1 MTRTVAAAVDVG
13 ANSVHLLV
21 AAVEGRVLE
30 PVDDRSVLMGLGAV
44 VDDHGVIP
52 APALDE
58 LVSTLVRFAAL
69 ARDLGALEIVFLG
82 TAPMRHAA
90 NAARVV
96 AAAGASA
103 GVPLHVLGLAEE
115 GRLTL
120 LGVTAG
126 TRLERVELVVDIG
139 GGSCQLVFA
148 RPDSPVR
155 TFGLPVGS
163 SSLSRRVGV
172 DDPPRAEQV
181 EALRVEALRVVA
193 GCPDDDPGE
202 IVVVGGTA
210 SNLVKVIPEAA
221 VDRVLTPD
229 RLAGAGR
236 MFAAAPA
243 REIAPRFAIS
253 PTRARILPAGA
264 ALLEAILARYGAD
277 RATAREESLR
287 EGAVFALARAG
298 RAWRDRLD
306 RLARGLNGA

>member
-1 MTRTVAAAVDVG
+1 VTRTVAAAVDVG
-13 ANSVHLLV
+13 AVSVHLLV
-21 AAVEGRVLE
+21 AAAEDGVLE
-30 PVDDRSVLMGLGAV
+30 PLDDESVLLGLGAV
-44 VDDHGVIP
+44 VDRHGVIP

-58 LVSTLVRFAAL
+58 LVATLVRYATL
-69 ARDLGALEIVFLG
+69 ARDLGAREIVFLG
-82 TAPMRHAA
+82 TAPMRGAA

-96 AAAGASA
+96 TAVGSA
-103 GVPLHVLGLAEE
+103 TDVPLHVLDHAEE

-126 TRLERVELVVDIG
+126 AALGREILVVDIG

-148 RPDSPVR
+148 GPGAPVR
-155 TFGLPVGS
+155 AFGLPVGS

-172 DDPPRAEQV
+172 DDPPRAAQI
-181 EALRVEALRVVA
+181 EALRAEARRVVA
-193 GCPDDDPGE
+193 ACPDDEPGE

-221 VDRVLTPD
+221 VDRILTPE
-229 RLAGAGR
+229 RLAGACATL
-236 MFAAAPA
+236 AAAPA
-243 REIAPRFAIS
+243 EEIAPRFAIS
-253 PTRARILPAGA
+253 PTRARILSAGA

-298 RAWRDRLD
+298 RAWRDHLD
-306 RLARGLNGA
+306 RLAHGLNGA